1 MKKTYEKPQARKAG
15 VNLQAVTAGG
25 GISGKAPL

>member
-1 MKKTYEKPQARKAG
+1 MKKTYAKPSASKAQ

-25 GISGKAPL
+25 GISGKAVG